1 MFLHL
6 GEDYLINEKDIIGIF
21 DLDTSTVSKSTRAY
35 LAKAEQEKRLITVSD
50 TLPRSFVV
58 CSGFYGERTF
68 LSNLSAATLKK
79 RITGLK

>member
-6 GEDYLINEKDIIGIF
+6 GEDYLINENDIIGIF
-21 DLDTSTVSKSTRAY
+21 DLDTSSVGKSTRNY
-35 LAKAEQEKRLITVSD
+35 LNKEEKANRLITVSD

-79 RITGLK
+79 RIAALK

>member
-1 MFLHL
+1 MYLHL
-6 GEDYLINEKDIIGIF
+6 GEDYLINENDIIGIF
-21 DLDTSTVSKSTRAY
+21 DLDTSSIGKSTRKY
-35 LAKAEQEKRLITVSD
+35 LNKAEKENRLITVSD

-79 RITGLK
+79 RIASLK

>member
-1 MFLHL
+1 MYLHL
-6 GEDYLINEKDIIGIF
+6 GEDYLINENDIIGIF
-21 DLDTSTVSKSTRAY
+21 DLDTSSISKFTRNY
-35 LAKAEQEKRLITVSD
+35 LSKAEKENRLITVSD

-79 RITGLK
+79 RIASLK

>member
-1 MFLHL
+1 MYLHL
-6 GEDYLINEKDIIGIF
+6 GEDYLINENDIIGIF
-21 DLDTSTVSKSTRAY
+21 DLDTSSIGKATRKY
-35 LAKAEQEKRLITVSD
+35 LSKAESENRLITVSD

-79 RITGLK
+79 RIAALK

>member
-1 MFLHL
+1 MYLHL
-6 GEDYLINEKDIIGIF
+6 GEDYPINENDIIGIF
-21 DLDTSTVSKSTRAY
+21 DLDTSSVGKSTRNY
-35 LAKAEQEKRLITVSD
+35 LAKAEKENRLVTVSD
-50 TLPRSFVV
+50 TLPRAFVV

>member
-21 DLDTSTVSKSTRAY
+21 DLDTSSVGKATRKY
-35 LAKAEQEKRLITVSD
+35 LNLAEKENRLITVSD

-68 LSNLSAATLKK
+68 LSNLSAATLKR
-79 RITGLK
+79 RIATLK